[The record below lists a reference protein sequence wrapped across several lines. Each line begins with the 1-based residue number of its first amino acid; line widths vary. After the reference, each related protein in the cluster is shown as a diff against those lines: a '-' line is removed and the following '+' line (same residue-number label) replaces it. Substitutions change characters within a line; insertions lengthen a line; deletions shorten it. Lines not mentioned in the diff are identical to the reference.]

1 MSEDKATDTAGST
14 SGTAARRSGTAGTS
28 RRRSTD
34 KAGATGG
41 PALPPERD
49 DPFQAAPRIWPD

>member
-1 MSEDKATDTAGST
+1 MSEEKATEP
-14 SGTAARRSGTAGTS
+14 GTGTPARRAPSAGTS
-28 RRRSTD
+28 RRRGTD

-49 DPFQAAPRIWPD
+49 DPFQAAPRVWPD